1 MMNCEKQLLGSWILG
16 YNRSDIKEFDCFE
29 FYPEIFNAIK
39 EVEEPNIVAVS
50 KQSKV
55 PISTISD
62 IVKEN
67 LPYAYSGAYKMLKEK
82 KINGM
87 ISNIS
92 KGEGSIKEK
101 LDLIINE
108 TKRLDKVKTS
118 KITNLKD
125 DYIAEIEERKLA
137 KPLRY
142 GIDALDY
149 WTGGIRKKELTVI
162 AARPSVGKTALAL
175 QIAYNLAVQKKKVLF
190 FSLEMSGT
198 QLVERIA
205 CRQTN
210 IESEHLKTPKFLTEA
225 ENEQLALFMDHIDKL
240 KNELII
246 IYGTNNLSE
255 IKNDIALHK
264 PDVIFIDQLSKLTEF
279 KKFNSIRE
287 QFTYMTNETKLMAMD
302 FDKPIILMAQI
313 NRNAQ
318 NTIPTL
324 ADLKESGSIEE
335 DADNVLMLHQQ
346 QADENSKEDKID
358 TQVII
363 RKQRN
368 GVRDK
373 FIDTVYQKK
382 KFRFYSL
389 DKRV

>member
-1 MMNCEKQLLGSWILG
+1 MMNCEKQLLASWILG

-149 WTGGIRKKELTVI
+149 WTGGIRKKELIVI

>member
-1 MMNCEKQLLGSWILG
+1 MMNCEKQLLASWILG

-39 EVEEPNIVAVS
+39 EVEEPNIVSVS
-50 KQSKV
+50 EQSNV
-55 PISTISD
+55 PINTIAD
-62 IVKEN
+62 IVKER
-67 LPYAYSGAYKMLKEK
+67 LPYAYAGAYKMLKEK

-149 WTGGIRKKELTVI
+149 WTGGIRKKELIVI

-198 QLVERIA
+198 QLVERIT
-205 CRQTN
+205 CRQTD
-210 IESEHLKTPKFLTEA
+210 IESEHLKTPKFLTED
-225 ENEQLALFMDHIDKL
+225 EEQQLSKFMDHIDKL
-240 KNELII
+240 KDELII

>member
-1 MMNCEKQLLGSWILG
+1 MMNCEKQLLASWILG

-39 EVEEPNIVAVS
+39 EVEEPNIVSVS
-50 KQSKV
+50 EQSNV
-55 PISTISD
+55 PINTIAD
-62 IVKEN
+62 IVKER
-67 LPYAYSGAYKMLKEK
+67 LPYAYAGAYKMLKEK

-255 IKNDIALHK
+255 IKNDIEKHK
-264 PDVIFIDQLSKLTEF
+264 PDVVFIDQLSKLTEF
-279 KKFNSIRE
+279 RKFNSIRE

>member
-1 MMNCEKQLLGSWILG
+1 
-16 YNRSDIKEFDCFE
+16 
-29 FYPEIFNAIK
+29 
-39 EVEEPNIVAVS
+39 
-50 KQSKV
+50 
-55 PISTISD
+55 
-62 IVKEN
+62 
-67 LPYAYSGAYKMLKEK
+67 
-82 KINGM
+82 
-87 ISNIS
+87 
-92 KGEGSIKEK
+92 
-101 LDLIINE
+101 
-108 TKRLDKVKTS
+108 
-118 KITNLKD
+118 
-125 DYIAEIEERKLA
+125 
-137 KPLRY
+137 
-142 GIDALDY
+142 
-149 WTGGIRKKELTVI
+149 
-162 AARPSVGKTALAL
+162 
-175 QIAYNLAVQKKKVLF
+175 
-190 FSLEMSGT
+190 
-198 QLVERIA
+198 
-205 CRQTN
+205 
-210 IESEHLKTPKFLTEA
+210 
-225 ENEQLALFMDHIDKL
+225 MDHIDKL
-240 KNELII
+240 KDELII

>member
-1 MMNCEKQLLGSWILG
+1 MMNCEKQLLASWILG

-39 EVEEPNIVAVS
+39 EVEEPNIVSVS
-50 KQSKV
+50 EQSNV
-55 PISTISD
+55 PINTIAD

-149 WTGGIRKKELTVI
+149 WTGGIRKKELIVI

-255 IKNDIALHK
+255 IKNDIEKHK
-264 PDVIFIDQLSKLTEF
+264 PDVVFIDQLSKLTEF
-279 KKFNSIRE
+279 RKFNSIRE